1 MLRPV
6 SSRPFLHFQ
15 STHELPTDAAAHES
29 PCWSTQARGM
39 SMPPSQPR
47 RIFWDPVPVS
57 LVLLLVL
64 VSEVEVEIGIEIG
77 IGSLY
82 VVVVVGGMEME
93 MEEMVREVVV
103 GWGEEAK
110 AVLLP
115 MAR

>member
-47 RIFWDPVPVS
+47 RIFWDSLVPVW
-57 LVLLLVL
+57 LVLLLLLLL
-64 VSEVEVEIGIEIG
+64 VSSVEI
-77 IGSLY
+77 SY
-82 VVVVVGGMEME
+82 AVVVGEME
-93 MEEMVREVVV
+93 GIVVMVTEVVV

-110 AVLLP
+110 AVLLLP